1 MPRKDRLRG
10 LASIELERLG
20 YALGPHDWSDLDAI
34 KDGYWLAVV
43 QAQGYHLNETKTN
56 RQKEHLSRL
65 PAKDSVPARSGSSR
79 EGGSVL

>member
-20 YALGPHDWSDLDAI
+20 YALGPHDWSDLDAR

-43 QAQGYHLNETKTN
+43 QAQGY
-56 RQKEHLSRL
+56 L
-65 PAKDSVPARSGSSR
+65 PFK
-79 EGGSVL
+79 